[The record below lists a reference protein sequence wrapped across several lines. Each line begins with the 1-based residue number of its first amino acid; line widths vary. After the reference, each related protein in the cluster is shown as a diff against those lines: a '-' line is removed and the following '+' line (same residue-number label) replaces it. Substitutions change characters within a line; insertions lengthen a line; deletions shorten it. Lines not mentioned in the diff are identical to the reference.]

1 MSIDMF
7 GDSHLKLT
15 SEYQDSNESQAAEEL
30 FRSMVMGFWA
40 QMQPSMD
47 ANFSNKFQMCTTLE
61 RYTCGTFRHMQT
73 STNKKWLL
81 FVHWAPGTL
90 PHYSTS
96 VTLISP
102 HTESFSKVPL
112 SSFCRLKKQDPK
124 WVRNIPKSRVSRGG
138 VLTLWSLSES
148 SNFIPTSFP
157 PRRLSW
163 LSPFIRHTS
172 DLIALTLQA
181 LNIMW

>member
-1 MSIDMF
+1 MKPSSGNGPRTSVNLGSRRDSVWTSQGKFLLRNVCDQMSIDMF

-61 RYTCGTFRHMQT
+61 RYTCGTFRQMQT

-96 VTLISP
+96 LTWSV
-102 HTESFSKVPL
+102 HT
-112 SSFCRLKKQDPK
+112 
-124 WVRNIPKSRVSRGG
+124 RNPFQRYHCLHFADWRNKTPNEWEIFPRV
-138 VLTLWSLSES
+138 E
-148 SNFIPTSFP
+148 
-157 PRRLSW
+157 
-163 LSPFIRHTS
+163 
-172 DLIALTLQA
+172 
-181 LNIMW
+181 